1 MPVLF
6 IPKEE
11 KRDPHVHRFRLWLRV
26 AFLPWLYCYI
36 QRPFCK
42 KTPFP
47 LHPPPC
53 APGIHQKMP
62 NCDGRTLGLS
72 KDNLHESSVSEST
85 LLLNINV
92 IQQHSNQR
100 AQGQKTPQKHVF
112 VCSGP
117 CSPVGF
123 VAINFWATEQTVFCK
138 EGCKLPRE
146 LIGLYCFNKTSWET
160 DLIVECQYHIIKYS
174 L

>member
-1 MPVLF
+1 MYTDSGYGL
-6 IPKEE
+6 E
-11 KRDPHVHRFRLWLRV
+11 L
-26 AFLPWLYCYI
+26 
-36 QRPFCK
+36 PFCPDYIAVYRGHFARK
-42 KTPFP
+42 PPFP
-47 LHPPPC
+47 PPLPPC

-123 VAINFWATEQTVFCK
+123 VAINFWATKQTVFCK

-160 DLIVECQYHIIKYS
+160 DLIVKCQYHIIKYS